1 MSKPSIKSSDV
12 VQDIRNGLD
21 DNELMAKY
29 RLSSTQ
35 LAAVFTRL
43 VEARRVTQAELDTRC
58 LLEIEPLHAGISPN
72 SDQGELVSMSETKR
86 CPFCA
91 EEIQCAAI
99 KCKHCGEWLSSSPPE
114 VADGPQV
121 TIAPTPEKV
130 PQPEPLMVSQK
141 EGKVVLPDN
150 VPHKQ
155 SRVEKTQNAQ
165 EAVSREWE
173 IFVVGVLLFII
184 VAFIL
189 LMAGVPKLA
198 IGGLSVIV
206 FLFLVLRASLF
217 LKQPLWLTIL
227 YCFAVIIQLGVIIV
241 VVALIVQLQ
250 RALKDAEASVPG
262 CEPM

>member
-1 MSKPSIKSSDV
+1 MSKAQIKASDL
-12 VQDIRNGLD
+12 VQDVRMGLD
-21 DNELMAKY
+21 DDELMKKY
-29 RLSSTQ
+29 ELSSTQ
-35 LAAVFTRL
+35 LASVFTRL
-43 VEARRVTQAELDTRC
+43 VEAKRVTQAELDTRC

-99 KCKHCGEWLSSSPPE
+99 KCKHCGEWFSNSPPE

-130 PQPEPLMVSQK
+130 PQPETLMVSQK
-141 EGKVVLPDN
+141 EGKVVPDN
-150 VPHKQ
+150 VPRKQ
-155 SRVEKTQNAQ
+155 SRVEKTQNTQ
-165 EAVSREWE
+165 EAVSREWD

-250 RALKDAEASVPG
+250 GALKDAEASVPG